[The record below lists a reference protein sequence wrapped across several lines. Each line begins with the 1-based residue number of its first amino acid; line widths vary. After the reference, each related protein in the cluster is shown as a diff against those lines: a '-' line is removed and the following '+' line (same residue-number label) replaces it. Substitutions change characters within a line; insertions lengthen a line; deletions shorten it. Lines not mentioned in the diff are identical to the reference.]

1 MRIFS
6 FIFIYYKT
14 YRLQIHEM
22 HVMVYNKKV
31 YIPVFVTIPRRRI
44 AASKETYLF
53 FAWPYFCGDI
63 SSAKQANTSYVIVF
77 IFFCFGA
84 PNQHTMFKHLR
95 RYYTYVLPTFS
106 FKFKLQT
113 NKQRERNKFTVK
125 TILPLSLFY

>member
-1 MRIFS
+1 
-6 FIFIYYKT
+6 
-14 YRLQIHEM
+14 M

-77 IFFCFGA
+77 IFFFVSE
-84 PNQHTMFKHLR
+84 H
-95 RYYTYVLPTFS
+95 
-106 FKFKLQT
+106 QT
-113 NKQRERNKFTVK
+113 NTQCSN
-125 TILPLSLFY
+125 I